1 MKKITPRIK
10 MKSTIARFFTEPI
23 AKMLIFFRLNANLIT
38 FLGTVI
44 CITSAYFVTEGK
56 FITAGLIFFGGSILD
71 LFDGAVA
78 RLSGTASRFGAY
90 FDSLMDRIGESVL
103 LMGLLIYCTRN
114 GDDFGAYLTFGTL
127 AISLLVSYSRARAE
141 GIKVE
146 GDVGLLGRPERV
158 IVLTLGLLTGLYA
171 YALDIIIDLG
181 ALTIAQRFFHVW
193 RATRD

>member
-1 MKKITPRIK
+1 
-10 MKSTIARFFTEPI
+10 
-23 AKMLIFFRLNANLIT
+23 
-38 FLGTVI
+38 
-44 CITSAYFVTEGK
+44 
-56 FITAGLIFFGGSILD
+56 
-71 LFDGAVA
+71 
-78 RLSGTASRFGAY
+78 
-90 FDSLMDRIGESVL
+90 
-103 LMGLLIYCTRN
+103 MGLLIYCTRN

-171 YALDIIIDLG
+171 HALVIIIALG